1 MKISVIVPC
10 YNEETSI
17 PLLVAAVKD
26 ALADYDFELVLI
38 DDGSQDHTATKIADA
53 AVNDD
58 RIRGVYFRRNYG
70 QTAAMSAGF
79 EMALGDILVPLDAD
93 LQNDPADIPH
103 LIELLES
110 GYDVVSGWR
119 KDRLDHWSRVLP
131 SRVANGLVRW
141 FTGVKLH
148 DFGCSLKAYRR
159 HVLDQVHL
167 YGEMHRF
174 IPVYA
179 HWNGARITELPVR
192 HHPRVHGESKYG
204 FGRIPKVLLDLL
216 VLKLLG
222 SYATKPIHLFG
233 SIGGFLILLGGACIS
248 VTAYKKFFE
257 HIFVKDQPLFLVG
270 IFLWLVAVQLI
281 ALGLV
286 AELVVRVYH
295 ETRKEKPYLLKT
307 VAEVKDNSD
316 RAH

>member
-10 YNEETSI
+10 YNEADSI
-17 PLLVAAVKD
+17 AQLANAVIK
-26 ALADYDFELVLI
+26 ALQSFDFELILV
-38 DDGSQDHTATKIADA
+38 DDGSVDRTPQEIAKVVA
-53 AVNDD
+53 EYENVRA
-58 RIRGVYFRRNYG
+58 VYFRRNYG

-79 EMALGDILVPLDAD
+79 EEATGDVLVPLDAD
-93 LQNDPADIPH
+93 LQNDPDDIPA
-103 LIELLES
+103 LIAKLES

-119 KDRLDHWSRVLP
+119 KDRFDHWSRVLP
-131 SRVANGLVRW
+131 SRLANALVRW
-141 FTGVKLH
+141 ISGVKLH

-179 HWNGARITELPVR
+179 HWNGARITELPVK
-192 HHPRVHGESKYG
+192 HHPRSFGVSKYG
-204 FGRIPKVLLDLL
+204 FARIPKVLLDLL

-233 SIGGFLILLGGACIS
+233 ALGGFLILLGGVCIS

-257 HIFVKDQPLFLVG
+257 HIFVKDQPLFLIG
-270 IFLWLVAVQLI
+270 IFLWLVAAQMI
-281 ALGLV
+281 MLGLV
-286 AELVVRVYH
+286 AELVIRVYH
-295 ETRKEKPYLLKT
+295 EARGEKPYLT
-307 VAEVKDNSD
+307 RSPDEI
-316 RAH
+316 